1 MQKSLLPDLKSNMRL
16 LLTGFE
22 PFGGTNINSSWE
34 TAVRVELLAP
44 KDVNIE
50 IHQLPVGFKRAGMKI
65 RTLLNDRIP
74 DVLVM
79 LGQRST
85 GQTIDIERVALNL
98 MDSTKPDNDGFYPQ
112 EQMIIPYGES
122 AHFSNMPVKILR
134 DALLQRNIPA
144 KVSNSAGL
152 YVCNC
157 TYYNALNEIYEQQ
170 LQTKAVFIHLP
181 KINQEFSVNF
191 IADSVKTIIETIVD
205 NI

>member
-22 PFGGTNINSSWE
+22 PFGGININSSWE

-65 RTLLNDRIP
+65 RALLNDRIP

-79 LGQRST
+79 LGQRGT

-98 MDSTKPDNDGFYPQ
+98 MDASKPDNDGFCPQ
-112 EQMIIPYGES
+112 EQMIISQGDVAY
-122 AHFSNMPVKILR
+122 FSNMPVKILR

-170 LQTKAVFIHLP
+170 LQTRAVFIHLP

-191 IADSVKTIIETIVD
+191 LADSVKTIIETIVD

>member
-1 MQKSLLPDLKSNMRL
+1 MRL

-22 PFGGTNINSSWE
+22 PFGSININSSWE

-65 RTLLNDRIP
+65 RALLNDRIP

-85 GQTIDIERVALNL
+85 GQTIDVERVALNL
-98 MDSTKPDNDGFYPQ
+98 MDSAKPDNDGFCPK
-112 EQMIIPYGES
+112 EQMIIPYSEP
-122 AHFSNMPVKILR
+122 AHFSNMPVKVLR

-144 KVSNSAGL
+144 KVSNGAGL
-152 YVCNC
+152 YVCNS

-181 KINQEFSVNF
+181 KISQEFSVDF
-191 IADSVKTIIETIVD
+191 LADSVKIIIETIVD